1 MESQVPEKKRKNR
14 AFTTLERYLV
24 LQVMWSWLVA
34 TPILLV
40 LFLTLR
46 VSKIMAQAAAGQI
59 PVEFLWSL
67 IWLKVPAYLGMV
79 VPMTLFFAVLLAF
92 GRLYQTSEV
101 TAFRAGGID
110 IFEAARGVRW
120 FSAVVAVLVLLLV
133 LFVTP
138 WAQTEIN
145 RIHDEINANANLV
158 GLTAGRFKPISG
170 PNERIFYAEEISVDQ
185 RELQGVFFYEALPP
199 DRFRLIT
206 AKSGE
211 MFPDKSGDGK
221 WLVMQNGR
229 QYSGRPG
236 DADMEIVN
244 FKEYGFLMNLSKTS
258 SGEPK
263 GRAIPLRDLWDS
275 DRLQYQA
282 ELQWRLS
289 LPIMTVLL
297 VLLAVPLSST
307 SPRGGKYAGMIPG
320 VLLYLLFSNLF
331 NIAYG
336 WIERGQIASWLGM
349 SWIYGVILLLAFLLY
364 WREGVVLL
372 SRRRRE

>member
-1 MESQVPEKKRKNR
+1 METMLPGKKRG
-14 AFTTLERYLV
+14 FTALERYLV
-24 LQVMWSWLVA
+24 LQVLWAWLVA

-40 LFLTLR
+40 LLMTLR

-59 PVEFLWSL
+59 PVGFLWQL
-67 IWLKVPAYLGMV
+67 IWLKVPAYLGLV
-79 VPMTLFFAVLLAF
+79 IPMTLFFAVILAF
-92 GRLYQTSEV
+92 GRLYQGSEV
-101 TAFRAGGID
+101 TAFRAGGVD

-120 FSAVVAVLVLLLV
+120 LSTVVAVFVFLLV
-133 LFVTP
+133 MFVTP

-158 GLTAGRFKPISG
+158 GLTPGRFKPISG

-206 AKSGE
+206 AKYAE
-211 MFPDKSGDGK
+211 MFPDKSGEGK
-221 WLVMQNGR
+221 WLVMREGR

-236 DADMEIVN
+236 DADLEIVN
-244 FKEYGFLMNLSKTS
+244 FQRYGFLMNLSKTS

-263 GRAIPLRDLWDS
+263 GRAIPFRDLWDS
-275 DRLQYQA
+275 DRPQYQA

-289 LPIMTVLL
+289 LPVMTVLL

-307 SPRGGKYAGMIPG
+307 SPRGGKYSGMVPG
-320 VLLYLLFSNLF
+320 ILLYLLFSNLF

-336 WIERGQIASWLGM
+336 WIERGYIESWLGM
-349 SWIYGVILLLAFLLY
+349 SWVYLLILLLAFLLY
-364 WREGVVLL
+364 WREGVVLGA
-372 SRRRRE
+372 RRR

>member
-1 MESQVPEKKRKNR
+1 MESLVPVKKGKSR

-24 LQVMWSWLVA
+24 IQVMWAWLVA

-40 LFLTLR
+40 LLMTLR
-46 VSKIMAQAAAGQI
+46 VSKIMAQAAAGQV
-59 PVEFLWSL
+59 PVEYLWQL
-67 IWLKVPAYLGMV
+67 VWLKVPAYLGLV
-79 VPMTLFFAVLLAF
+79 IPMTLFFAVILAF
-92 GRLYQTSEV
+92 GRLYQSSEV
-101 TAFRAGGID
+101 TAFRAGGVD

-120 FSAVVAVLVLLLV
+120 FSGVVAVLVLLLV

-158 GLTAGRFKPISG
+158 GLTPGRFKAISG

-185 RELQGVFFYEALPP
+185 SELQGVFFYEALPP

-206 AKSGE
+206 AKHAE
-211 MFPDKSGDGK
+211 MFPDKSGEGK
-221 WLVMQNGR
+221 WLVMREGR
-229 QYSGRPG
+229 QYSGRAG

-244 FKEYGFLMNLSKTS
+244 FKRYGFLMNLAQSS

-263 GRAIPLRDLWDS
+263 GRAIPFHDLWGS
-275 DRLQYQA
+275 ERLQYQA

-289 LPIMTVLL
+289 LPVMTVLL

-307 SPRGGKYAGMIPG
+307 SPRGGKYAGMVPG
-320 VLLYLLFSNLF
+320 VLLYLVFSNLF

-336 WIERGQIASWLGM
+336 WIEQGRVESWLGM
-349 SWIYGVILLLAFLLY
+349 SWIYGVILVLTFLLY
-364 WREGVVLL
+364 WREGVILGA
-372 SRRRRE
+372 RRR